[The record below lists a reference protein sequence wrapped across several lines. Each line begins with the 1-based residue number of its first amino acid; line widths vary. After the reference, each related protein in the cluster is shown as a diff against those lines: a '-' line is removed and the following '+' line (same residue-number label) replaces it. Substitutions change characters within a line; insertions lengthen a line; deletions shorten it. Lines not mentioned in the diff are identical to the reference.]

1 METMQFEPMSVGRI
15 FDRAFLIYRNNFL
28 RFITIVAV
36 IEVPLALLSTV
47 SGSWGRTKATT
58 SYSRTSEPGPVQPG
72 ARVASRQYDSSYE
85 VPSAFGLV
93 GVIAGVLLQLVGTML
108 CQAALIKNV
117 SEAYLGNEIT
127 IGQAYQFALPKAVT
141 LVLAAICVG
150 LVVGL
155 GFLLLVVPG
164 VIFALWF
171 FLTTPA
177 IVVENHSATSGMS
190 RSKALVAGNL
200 GKAFAVGL
208 VALVAPEFE
217 TVRTYSTV
225 PFFKNLMIDFGL
237 LYIPMVILVITGTSN
252 AVNLTDGL
260 DGLAIGLVGIASL
273 AWAGISYVTGR
284 VDFSQYLNI
293 NYLRGAGEI
302 TVYCSALI
310 GASLGFLWYNSH
322 PASVIMGDT
331 GALALGGVLGT
342 MAVLL
347 KKEILLLIVGGVFW
361 AENVSVV
368 LQVASFKWRGKRI
381 FKMAPIHHHFEL
393 LGWPEEKIVV
403 RFWIVGVLLALLT
416 LGTFKVR

>member
-1 METMQFEPMSVGRI
+1 MLHWLLYP
-15 FDRAFLIYRNNFL
+15 L
-28 RFITIVAV
+28 RHHFIGFNLLGYITFRSGAAAV
-36 IEVPLALLSTV
+36 LALLATFFIAPLVIRMLARRGIGEQIRKDGPESH
-47 SGSWGRTKATT
+47 RNKAGTPT
-58 SYSRTSEPGPVQPG
+58 
-72 ARVASRQYDSSYE
+72 
-85 VPSAFGLV
+85 FG
-93 GVIAGVLLQLVGTML
+93 GVIILSAVLISMLLFGRLENLYTRVLIGTT
-108 CQAALIKNV
+108 V
-117 SEAYLGNEIT
+117 WFG
-127 IGQAYQFALPKAVT
+127 
-141 LVLAAICVG
+141 
-150 LVVGL
+150 VVGFLDDWLKVVKKYPKGLIGRYKLL
-155 GFLLLVVPG
+155 GQV
-164 VIFALWF
+164 LWG
-171 FLTTPA
+171 L
-177 IVVENHSATSGMS
+177 
-190 RSKALVAGNL
+190 
-200 GKAFAVGL
+200 AVGF

-302 TVYCSALI
+302 TVFCSALI

-322 PASVIMGDT
+322 PASVFMGDT

-381 FKMAPIHHHFEL
+381 FKMAPLHHHFEL